1 MIVKKFNMKKD
12 FHLPGEEMLSNATIP
27 STISSTYLL
36 EHIRMLIVMMI
47 ISLIMLTSADIGAK
61 GEEGHCTLQSG
72 GQGWKSLLL
81 TPSRALYAIIYHDQ
95 YNHHHDHYDHDYHHP
110 SSAE

>member
-1 MIVKKFNMKKD
+1 
-12 FHLPGEEMLSNATIP
+12 MLMA
-27 STISSTYLL
+27 
-36 EHIRMLIVMMI
+36 
-47 ISLIMLTSADIGAK
+47 LTSEDIGAK

-81 TPSRALYAIIYHDQ
+81 TPSRALYTITYNDQ
-95 YNHHHDHYDHDYHHP
+95 YNHHHDHHDHYDHDYHHP